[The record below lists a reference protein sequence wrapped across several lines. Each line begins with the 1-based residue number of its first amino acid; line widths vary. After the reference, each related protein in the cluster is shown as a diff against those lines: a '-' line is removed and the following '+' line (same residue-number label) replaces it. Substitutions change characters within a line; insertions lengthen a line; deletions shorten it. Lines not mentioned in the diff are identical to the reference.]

1 MEIGVYQS
9 ESGSKK
15 FLKKYAMEEVFYQS
29 KLSWDVLMQIAD
41 DYEKKIVKFQK
52 IAIDY
57 VNQLNALPQVHSVR
71 YRLKDVE
78 HLIEKIIRKTIEY
91 EDTEVV
97 YNVDTYLVEITD
109 IIGIRALYV
118 FKSDYL
124 PLHNAI
130 IKKYKKNFCEKPQ
143 VKLREGD
150 DKKLY
155 AGLKNVEFQID
166 SMYRSIHY
174 TIRAIEDEIIVPIEI
189 QTRSIFEE
197 GWSEINHKLLY
208 KNSTLTLDEEMLL
221 KQASSIL
228 SSLAGDCDTLGELM
242 ANILHKEEEI
252 DFIQDNH
259 NLNKSKIFDEL
270 ITGSKKN

>member
-1 MEIGVYQS
+1 MNIDQQS
-9 ESGSKK
+9 
-15 FLKKYAMEEVFYQS
+15 FLKKYGVEDKFYQS
-29 KLSWDVLMQIAD
+29 KLSWDLLMQIAN
-41 DYEKKIVKFQK
+41 DYEAKAHIFQE
-52 IAIDY
+52 IAVDY
-57 VNQLNALPQVHSVR
+57 VNQLNELPQVHSVR

-78 HLIEKIIRKTIEY
+78 HLIEKIIRKAVEY
-91 EDTEVV
+91 EDVDIV
-97 YNVDTYLVEITD
+97 YNIDTYLVEITD

-130 IKKYKKNFCEKPQ
+130 IKRYKKNFCEKPQ

-150 DKKLY
+150 DKSLY
-155 AGLKNVEFQID
+155 AGLRNVEFQID

-174 TIRAIEDEIIVPIEI
+174 TIRAGKGEVIVPIEI

-208 KNSTLTLDEEMLL
+208 KKNNLSFDQELLL

-242 ANILHKEEEI
+242 MHIVNKEDDVDFVTDCNRTNGSSILE
-252 DFIQDNH
+252 
-259 NLNKSKIFDEL
+259 EL
-270 ITGSKKN
+270 IRR

>member
-1 MEIGVYQS
+1 MNMGQQD
-9 ESGSKK
+9 
-15 FLKKYAMEEVFYQS
+15 FLKKYGVETAFFQS
-29 KLSWDVLMQIAD
+29 GISWDTFMQIAN
-41 DYEKKIVKFQK
+41 DYESKLGKFQE
-52 IAIDY
+52 IAVDY

-71 YRLKDVE
+71 YRLKNVE
-78 HLIEKIIRKTIEY
+78 HLIEKIIRKAVEDA
-91 EDTEVV
+91 DTE
-97 YNVDTYLVEITD
+97 YNVESYLVEITD

-150 DKKLY
+150 DKKIY

-174 TIRAIEDEIIVPIEI
+174 TIRAAEDGVIVPVEI

-208 KNSTLTLDEEMLL
+208 KKNSLSLDEEMLL
-221 KQASSIL
+221 RQASSIL

-242 ANILHKEEEI
+242 TRIVNREDEVDFVRDCHLANGSSVL
-252 DFIQDNH
+252 
-259 NLNKSKIFDEL
+259 DEL
-270 ITGSKKN
+270 IKGNEG